1 MIDWIGWIEP
11 WIPNVIT
18 YWDYI
23 VKAIWETIYMVG
35 LSLVFSALLG
45 IPLGVLLVIT
55 SSGHLLPMPKLNQWI
70 GGWVN
75 VFRSIPYIVL
85 VILLIPLAK
94 ALIGTSIGPNAAILS
109 LVAGSAPFI
118 ARLVETAIRDV
129 SRGVIEA
136 AESMGASLFQIVW
149 KVLIPE
155 SMPAIVSGLTVTT
168 VGLIGYSA
176 MAGVIGA
183 GGLGAMAYN
192 YGFNGY
198 RPDIMYFI
206 TILLIIIVQAVQS
219 LGDWASRKLDKR

>member
-1 MIDWIGWIEP
+1 MDSLDWIAQ

-23 VKAIWETIYMVG
+23 VKATWETIYMVG
-35 LSLVFSALLG
+35 LSLLFSALLG

-55 SSGHLLPMPKLNQWI
+55 SPGHLLPLAKLNAI
-70 GGWVN
+70 LGGIVN
-75 VFRSIPYIVL
+75 IFRSIPYIVL
-85 VILLIPLAK
+85 VLLLIPFAK
-94 ALIGTSIGPNAAILS
+94 WVLGTSIGTNAAIIS

-118 ARLVETAIRDV
+118 ARLVETALRDV

-136 AESMGASLFQIVW
+136 AQAMGANLYQIVA

-155 SMPAIVSGLTVTT
+155 AMPAIISGLTVTM

-183 GGLGAMAYN
+183 GGLGAMAYTH
-192 YGFNGY
+192 GFNGY
-198 RPDIMYFI
+198 KPDIMYFI
-206 TILLIIIVQAVQS
+206 TILLVILVQVVQS
-219 LGDWASRKLDKR
+219 FGDWASRKIDKR